1 MDLLPWKMCRF
12 LQIPGEFVAI
22 VGTSGSGK
30 STLARLL
37 IGFETPE
44 SGAIYYDGK
53 DIATL
58 DLRHLRKQIGT
69 ILQSSSIFDGS
80 LRDNVAGGDIYTDDQ
95 IKNALALAGFEED
108 LKLMSMGLQTVLSSG
123 LLTISGGQKQ
133 RIIIARALIKKP
145 KIFILDEATAALDN
159 LTQEIVS
166 RNLLSLNVTRIVIA
180 HRLSTIQ
187 QATRIYVL
195 DKGKIVESGTF
206 PQLMD
211 KRGYFFNSVNKQK
224 FSQN

>member
-1 MDLLPWKMCRF
+1 M
-12 LQIPGEFVAI
+12 
-22 VGTSGSGK
+22 
-30 STLARLL
+30 STLD
-37 IGFETPE
+37 P
-44 SGAIYYDGK
+44 
-53 DIATL
+53 
-58 DLRHLRKQIGT
+58 RHLRKQIGT

-80 LRDNVAGGDIYTDDQ
+80 LRDNVAGGDIYTDDE
-95 IKNALALAGFEED
+95 IKHALALAGFEED
-108 LKLMSMGLQTVLSSG
+108 LKLMTMGLQTLLSSG

-206 PQLMD
+206 AQLMD